1 MQSGQNTYK
10 YYAFISYSRKNSK
23 ASKYLQVE
31 LEHFR
36 IPVKYVAEENRPQV
50 QTYLRPIFRDRRDLK
65 VGEESFTEDIKAAI
79 AQSRYLI
86 VLCSPEAAAS
96 EFVKEEIKHFLATHN
111 NNYRAI
117 VPVVLKGNPGSNDD
131 TECLPVSLRN
141 AEITRRN
148 LASMIPDEGDDEKTG
163 WEKGAVD
170 ALSYMLKVDRE
181 KIKATVDAEKLRQVK
196 IYVVIAIVASV
207 IIAAFAAWALYNAK
221 IAKEN
226 EKQAMEQKSLAEKN
240 AAEALRQKRL
250 AGPCL

>member
-36 IPVKYVAEENRPQV
+36 IPVKYVAEENRPQG

-65 VGEESFTEDIKAAI
+65 VGEESFTEDIKAAV

-96 EFVKEEIKHFLATHN
+96 DWVEEEIKHFLATHN

-117 VPVVLKGNPGSNDD
+117 ASRYCIKLPQHRCCVQQARQISASSGVLPQGVGDKGKGIRQR
-131 TECLPVSLRN
+131 TSLY
-141 AEITRRN
+141 RRK
-148 LASMIPDEGDDEKTG
+148 LLQHSF
-163 WEKGAVD
+163 D
-170 ALSYMLKVDRE
+170 ALQTERISRVMQIHE
-181 KIKATVDAEKLRQVK
+181 K
-196 IYVVIAIVASV
+196 S
-207 IIAAFAAWALYNAK
+207 
-221 IAKEN
+221 
-226 EKQAMEQKSLAEKN
+226 
-240 AAEALRQKRL
+240 
-250 AGPCL
+250 C